1 MIRLGREAPLPDEM
15 QGRWTDVDDPT
26 VELIIHG
33 GEIACFGK
41 IVDYDYKMVVS
52 NDGALTV
59 DLKIEEESK
68 EGAFQRENI
77 TGLVVTPEGELH
89 AYNVKF
95 ASQFV
100 RLSDT

>member
-1 MIRLGREAPLPDEM
+1 MTRLGREAPLPDEV

-26 VELIIHG
+26 VELIVQG
-33 GEIACFGK
+33 GEVACFGK
-41 IVDYDYKMVVS
+41 IVAYDYKIVVS
-52 NDGALTV
+52 NDGALTIN
-59 DLKIEEESK
+59 LKIEDESK
-68 EGAFQRENI
+68 EDTFQRENI

-100 RLSDT
+100 RLSDS